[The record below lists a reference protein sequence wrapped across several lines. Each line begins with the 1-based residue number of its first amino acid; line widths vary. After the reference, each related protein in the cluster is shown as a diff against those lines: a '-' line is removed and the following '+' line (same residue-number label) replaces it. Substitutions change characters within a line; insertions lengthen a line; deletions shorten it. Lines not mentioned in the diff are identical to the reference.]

1 MTTRNGQTAIEV
13 ARQNGAAIVQAD
25 DDARLMEIMARA
37 VEMDKVEALERIVAL
52 KERMD
57 DRRARAAFFE
67 ALAAVQEALPEIP
80 KKRQATITTR
90 SGGSYAYTYAGLE
103 DITRTIRP
111 VLRDHG
117 LSYSWDVTQQGEGG
131 ALIVTCILR
140 HVEGHEE
147 RAAFPVPV
155 DTKAAMSD
163 AQKNGAAL
171 TYGRRQSLVAVL
183 GLTTADD
190 DIDGAAVGRSSGAI
204 TARQAAD
211 LDALIDE
218 VGADRGKFLRWAGV
232 ERLADL
238 PAERYEPAVRMLE
251 RKRGAR

>member
-1 MTTRNGQTAIEV
+1 MTQATGVEITTQD
-13 ARQNGAAIVQAD
+13 GAAVAPSGAD
-25 DDARLMEIMARA
+25 GEIMALLTRA
-37 VEMDKVEALERIVAL
+37 VDQGASVEALERLVAL
-52 KERMD
+52 KERVD
-57 DRRARAAFFE
+57 DRNARAAFFE
-67 ALAAVQEALPEIP
+67 ALSAVQETMPEVP
-80 KKRQATITTR
+80 KRRTAKIATR
-90 SGGSYAYTYAGLE
+90 GGGSYAYSYAALE

-111 VLRDHG
+111 VLRKYG
-117 LSYSWDVTQQGEGG
+117 LSYSWDVAQGEG

-140 HVEGHEE
+140 HIDGHEE
-147 RAAFPVPV
+147 RASFPVPV
-155 DTKAAMSD
+155 DSKAAMSD

-190 DIDGAAVGRSSGAI
+190 DVDGAEVGRSVDTI
-204 TARQAAD
+204 TADQAAD

-218 VGADRGKFLRWAGV
+218 AGADRSKFLRWAGV

-238 PAERYEPAVRMLE
+238 PADRYRKAVDMLE